1 MKGVCSVDLNLLFS
15 IDHRFINQLKTTLLS
30 IVQNTKGCSI
40 NVYVLQKNML
50 EQSELLGTYCKSLNI
65 NYFPIVIGQDVLFE
79 SAPISKRYPETIY
92 YRLVAQKYLPLS
104 LDKILYLDADILCIN
119 DLLPLYQTNLNDY
132 LYAACSHSNL
142 TNMTN
147 VINKVRLK
155 SYESENYYN
164 SGVLLINLKRARAE
178 VSPEAIFEFIENNK
192 FNLLL
197 PDQDILNGLYAE
209 NILAL
214 PDQLYN
220 FDARKNATY
229 ETISMGEWNSN
240 WVINHTAL
248 LHFCGKSKPWQKQY
262 RGRYGVLYKH
272 YYHKMILLTNKC

>member
-1 MKGVCSVDLNLLFS
+1 VKGVDTVDLNLLFS
-15 IDHRFINQLKTTLLS
+15 IDYHFVNQLKTTLLS
-30 IVQNTKGCSI
+30 IAQNTKGCSI
-40 NVYVLQKNML
+40 NVYVLQKNTL
-50 EQSELLGTYCKSLNI
+50 EQSESLNDYCNKLGI
-65 NYFPIVIGQDVLFE
+65 HYFPIVIGEDALFE
-79 SAPISKRYPETIY
+79 NAPISKRYPETIY
-92 YRLVAQKYLPLS
+92 YRLIAHKYLPS
-104 LDKILYLDADILCIN
+104 HLDKVLYLDADILCIN
-119 DLLPLYQTNLNDY
+119 DLLPLYQMEISEY

-164 SGVLLINLKRARAE
+164 SGVLLMNLKRARAE
-178 VSPEAIFEFIENNK
+178 VVPADIFKFIENNK

-209 NILAL
+209 FILAL

-229 ETISMGEWNSN
+229 ETLSMGEWNSN
-240 WVINHTAL
+240 WVVNHTVL
-248 LHFCGKSKPWQKQY
+248 LHFCGKGKPWQKQY

-272 YYHKMILLTNKC
+272 YYHRMTSIS